1 MAIVALKKVTLCGL
15 IADKAAVLE
24 ELQSLGG
31 THLISLQGTLKK
43 SDAVPAQHI
52 DEALTALKYL
62 QQCAKHRHQVRQ
74 PDGFDF
80 NVVVQDVLT
89 IKNNLIELQ
98 EQLEFLQERIKDVAL
113 WGDFNLPETRQL
125 SGYKLWFY
133 IVPKRLMS
141 KVRVSDLVWE
151 QVNQTNTEA
160 YIAVIAKEEP
170 SAKAMPVPRTHTG
183 KVPWSQLIKQLENI
197 ELAIEDAHAKREYL
211 TRWMALIMLN
221 LAEYENKSDL
231 KAAHLLTR
239 DEPDVFVVQSWV
251 AVADLDQLE
260 QFAAQRQ
267 LACLQEDPDG
277 DELPPTLLNNTNT
290 FAGGEEIVKFY
301 QMPNYYGWDPSIVVF
316 FSFALFFAMILSDAG
331 YAAVFMSFLILKW
344 QNMGASIKGIRF
356 RQLLLITLTASFVWG
371 VVVGSYFGVN
381 PEAGTLAAKLKLF
394 DMNDF
399 DSMMK
404 ISIFVGVIHIAFA
417 NLVQAYQLKHK
428 HKTTRFA
435 SLGWALFVIA
445 GFMLWQ
451 AGDSQQPVLEQ
462 SAYGLL
468 GLAVLCLILFSSDRP
483 VHGFVD
489 LLLRLFD
496 GIKSLSKIT
505 KIFGDVLSYMR
516 LFALGLASASLALT
530 FNDLATQVYHAMPG
544 MGLLFSILILLIGH
558 TLNIMLGIMSG
569 VVHGLR
575 LNFIEFYNWSVSDE
589 GYPFN
594 AFSKKEGY

>member
-1 MAIVALKKVTLCGL
+1 MSIVTLKKVTLCGL
-15 IADKAAVLE
+15 IGDKSAVLD

-31 THLISLQGTLKK
+31 THLISLRGALKK
-43 SDAVPAQHI
+43 LDNVPAQHI
-52 DEALTALKYL
+52 NEALIALKYL
-62 QQCAKHRHQVRQ
+62 QQCGKHRHQVRQ
-74 PDGFDF
+74 PEGFDF
-80 NVVVQDVLT
+80 KAVVQDVLAV
-89 IKNNLIELQ
+89 KNKLIDLQ
-98 EQLEFLQERIKDVAL
+98 EQIEFLQERIKGVAL
-113 WGDFNLPETRQL
+113 WGNFYLPEVEQL

-141 KVRVSDLVWE
+141 KVRASDLVWE

-170 SAKAMPVPRTHTG
+170 AAKAMPVIRTHTG
-183 KVPWSQLIKQLENI
+183 KVSWSQLIKQLENI
-197 ELAIEDAHAKREYL
+197 ELALEDAHAKREYL
-211 TRWMALIMLN
+211 TRWMSLIMLN
-221 LAEYENKSDL
+221 LAEYENQSDL

-239 DEPDVFVVQSWV
+239 DEPDVFVLQSWV
-251 AVADLDQLE
+251 AVADLTRLE
-260 QFAAQRQ
+260 QFAAELQ
-267 LACLQEDPDG
+267 LAYLQENPDG
-277 DELPPTLLNNTNT
+277 DELPPTLLNNSNT

-331 YAAVFMSFLILKW
+331 YAAVFMIFLILKW
-344 QNMGASIKGIRF
+344 QHMGASIKGIRF
-356 RQLLLITLTASFVWG
+356 RQLLLITLSASLLWG
-371 VVVGSYFGVN
+371 VMVGSYFGVS

-404 ISIFVGVIHIAFA
+404 ISIFIGVIHIAFA
-417 NLVQAYQLKHK
+417 NLVQAYQHRQ
-428 HKTTRFA
+428 KTTRFA
-435 SLGWALFVIA
+435 SLGWALFVLA

-451 AGDSQQPVLEQ
+451 ARDSQQADLEQ
-462 SAYGLL
+462 SAYSLL
-468 GLAVLCLILFSSDRP
+468 GLAVMCLILFSSDRP
-483 VHGFVD
+483 IRG
-489 LLLRLFD
+489 LLDVVLYLFD
-496 GIKSLSKIT
+496 GIKSLTGIT

>member
-1 MAIVALKKVTLCGL
+1 MAIVTLKKLTLCGL
-15 IADKAAVLE
+15 IAEKSAVLN
-24 ELQSLGG
+24 ELHSLGG
-31 THLISLQGTLKK
+31 THLISMQGALKK
-43 SDAVPAQHI
+43 SENVPAQHI

-62 QQCAKHRHQVRQ
+62 QQCNKHRHQVRHAE
-74 PDGFDF
+74 DFDF
-80 NVVVQDVLT
+80 NAVVQDVLAV
-89 IKNNLIELQ
+89 KNNLRELL
-98 EQLEFLQERIKDVAL
+98 EQQEFLLDRIKQVAL
-113 WGDFNLPETRQL
+113 WGDFNLAQEGDIA
-125 SGYKLWFY
+125 GYKLWFY
-133 IVPKRLMS
+133 IVPKRLMPQVIAS
-141 KVRVSDLVWE
+141 KLIWE
-151 QVNQTNTEA
+151 QVNQSNTDA
-160 YIAVIAKEEP
+160 YIAVIAKQEP
-170 SAKAMPVPRTHTG
+170 PAKAMPVPRTHTG
-183 KVPWSQLIKQLENI
+183 KFSLSELKKQLEEV
-197 ELAIEDAHAKREYL
+197 ELDLEDAYAKREYL
-211 TRWMALIMLN
+211 TRWMSLILLN
-221 LAEYENKSDL
+221 LAEYENKSAL

-239 DEPDVFVVQSWV
+239 DEPDVFVLQSWV
-251 AVADLDQLE
+251 AVEDLPRIE
-260 QFAAQRQ
+260 KFALKLQ
-267 LACLQEDPDG
+267 LAYLLEDPDG

-301 QMPNYYGWDPSIVVF
+301 QMPNYYAWDPSIVVF

-331 YAAVFMSFLILKW
+331 YAAVFMSFLLLKW
-344 QNMGASIKGIRF
+344 KPMGLTVKGLRF

-371 VVVGSYFGVN
+371 VLVGSYFGVS
-381 PEAGTLAAKLKLF
+381 PGVGTFPAKLKLL

-417 NLVQAYQLKHK
+417 NLVQAYQHRQ
-428 HKTTRFA
+428 KTTRFA
-435 SLGWALFVIA
+435 SLGWAMFVIG

-451 AGDSQQPVLEQ
+451 GTASQQLMLEQ
-462 SAYGLL
+462 SAFGLI
-468 GLAVLCLILFSSDRP
+468 GLAVLCLILFSTDRP
-483 VHGFVD
+483 IRGPVD
-489 LLLRLFD
+489 FILRLFD
-496 GIKSLSKIT
+496 GIKSLTSIT